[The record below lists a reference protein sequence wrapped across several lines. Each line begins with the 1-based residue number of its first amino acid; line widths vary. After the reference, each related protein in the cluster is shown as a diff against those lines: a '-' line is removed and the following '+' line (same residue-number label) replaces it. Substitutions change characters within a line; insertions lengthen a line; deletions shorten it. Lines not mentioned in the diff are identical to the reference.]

1 MPGQPT
7 AHLLSPLLLPK
18 AGMGDKEPDIRADPG
33 PAFSLPAPLPRAPT
47 SYSVHNLVYYAVVS
61 VCADAPT

>member
-7 AHLLSPLLLPK
+7 AHLLPPLLLPK
-18 AGMGDKEPDIRADPG
+18 AGMGDKEPDIRADPD
-33 PAFSLPAPLPRAPT
+33 PAFLPAPLPRAPA

-61 VCADAPT
+61 VSADAPT